1 MRYGQRDVVD
11 GLDLRIHRGEL
22 FGLLGPNGAG
32 KSTTIEILE
41 GYRRRSAGQV
51 TVLGQDP
58 EAGDAAWRARIGIV
72 LQSSRD
78 HGRWRVA
85 ELLHHLARY
94 YPDPLDP
101 AELLSTVGLAQQADQ
116 QMAKLSGG
124 QRRRLDVALGII
136 GRPELLFLD
145 EPTTGFD
152 PEARRDFHILLR
164 TLRDER
170 GMTIVLTTH
179 DMAEAQQLAD
189 RIGILQ
195 HGRLTACGSLRE
207 LADAAQARSEV
218 RWTDPTG
225 TPQRVMTADPSR
237 TAWELHQHYGGP
249 IPDLEIRR
257 PTLEDT
263 YLDMVATEL
272 AEPACAAPLKEA
284 S

>member
-1 MRYGQRDVVD
+1 MRYGKRDVLAGVD
-11 GLDLRIHRGEL
+11 LHIHRGEL

-41 GYRRRSAGQV
+41 GYRRRSAGQA

-58 EAGDAAWRARIGIV
+58 ETGDAAWRARIGIV

-85 ELLHHLARY
+85 ELLHHVALY
-94 YPDPLDP
+94 YPNPLDP
-101 AELLSTVGLAQQADQ
+101 TELLSTVGLAPQADQ

-152 PEARRDFHILLR
+152 PEARRDFHTLLR
-164 TLRDER
+164 KLRDER

-179 DMAEAQQLAD
+179 DMVEAQQLAD

-218 RWTDPTG
+218 RWTDHAG
-225 TPQRVMTADPSR
+225 TPQCVMTADPSQ
-237 TAWELHQHYGGP
+237 TAWDLHQQYDGP

-263 YLDMVATEL
+263 YLDMVATE
-272 AEPACAAPLKEA
+272 AASATTSRKEA

>member
-1 MRYGQRDVVD
+1 MPHPLHEENERLQESGSTATPARDNPQEAVIQTSGLRMRYGKREVLDGVD
-11 GLDLRIHRGEL
+11 LHIFRGEL

-41 GYRRRSAGQV
+41 GYRRRSAGQA

-58 EAGDAAWRARIGIV
+58 ETSDAAWRARIGIV

-85 ELLHHLARY
+85 ELLHHVARY
-94 YPDPLDP
+94 YPHPLDP
-101 AELLSTVGLAQQADQ
+101 MELLSTVGLAPQAGQ

-152 PEARRDFHILLR
+152 PEARRDFHALLR
-164 TLRDER
+164 KLRDER

-179 DMAEAQQLAD
+179 DMVEAQ
-189 RIGILQ
+189 
-195 HGRLTACGSLRE
+195 HSLTGSAFCSTATSPPAGAC
-207 LADAAQARSEV
+207 AN
-218 RWTDPTG
+218 
-225 TPQRVMTADPSR
+225 SR
-237 TAWELHQHYGGP
+237 T
-249 IPDLEIRR
+249 
-257 PTLEDT
+257 
-263 YLDMVATEL
+263 
-272 AEPACAAPLKEA
+272 PLKPA
-284 S
+284 LKSAGPTPPAPRNA

>member
-1 MRYGQRDVVD
+1 MRYGQRDVLDGVD
-11 GLDLRIHRGEL
+11 LHIRRGEL

-51 TVLGQDP
+51 SVLGQDP
-58 EAGDAAWRARIGIV
+58 ETGDAAWRARIGIV

-94 YPDPLDP
+94 YPNPFDA
-101 AELLSTVGLAQQADQ
+101 AELLDTVGLTEQADQ

-124 QRRRLDVALGII
+124 QRRRLDVALGVI

-152 PEARRDFHILLR
+152 PEARRDFHTLLR

-195 HGRLTACGSLRE
+195 RGRLAACGSLRE
-207 LADAAQARSEV
+207 LAAAARARSEV
-218 RWTDPTG
+218 RWTDPAG
-225 TPQRVMTADPSR
+225 TPQRVMTADPSQ
-237 TAWELHQHYGGP
+237 TAWELHQQHDGP
-249 IPDLEIRR
+249 VPDLEIRR

-263 YLDMVATEL
+263 YLDMVATEV
-272 AEPACAAPLKEA
+272 ASNNAKEA